1 MCTPAASKTLVNG
14 AGSVSGRRV
23 CWFCFLAL
31 VGLALDLWTKHLVF
45 TSPRFFHGDE
55 WWLWEGH
62 IGIQKSLNEGALF
75 GMGQGKV
82 WIFAL
87 FSVLAAIAIPVWLFW
102 FRAAE
107 DFWLTTALGA
117 IMGGVIGNFYD
128 RVGLPGMKWDQFNP
142 QRAGE
147 TVHAVRDWILF
158 QASDRWVWP
167 NFNIAD
173 ALLVGGAVFLFL
185 RSFSMT
191 NAEEA

>member
-1 MCTPAASKTLVNG
+1 MDEV
-14 AGSVSGRRV
+14 RRISSQRIA
-23 CWFCFLAL
+23 WFCLLAL
-31 VGLALDLWTKHLVF
+31 VGSALDLWTKHLVF
-45 TSPRFFHGDE
+45 SSPRCFHGDE
-55 WWLWEGH
+55 WWLWDGH

-82 WIFAL
+82 WVFAF
-87 FSVLAAIAIPVWLFW
+87 FSVVAAIAIPLWLFR
-102 FRAAE
+102 FRAAS
-107 DFWLTTALGA
+107 DFWLTTAMGA
-117 IMGGVIGNFYD
+117 ILGGVIGNFYD

-173 ALLVGGAVFLFL
+173 SLLVVGAIFLIL

-191 NAEEA
+191 NSTGA